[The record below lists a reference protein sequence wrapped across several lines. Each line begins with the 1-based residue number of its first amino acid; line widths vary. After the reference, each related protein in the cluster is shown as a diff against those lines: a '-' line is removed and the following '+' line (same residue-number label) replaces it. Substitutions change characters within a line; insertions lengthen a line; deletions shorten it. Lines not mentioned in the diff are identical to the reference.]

1 MEKKTKE
8 AGNNLM
14 DIKEEKSE
22 QKEKNNLSQT
32 TKKNLR
38 KTKKV
43 NYFSQYFSEDQDNS
57 EEYETPEEIKQKI
70 ELSKKRKRQKSEK
83 KVDANNNTI
92 KKRRIKKEKKDEEKN
107 NENTNI
113 NEEKKNTKNDMEV
126 EEEKNKEK
134 EGETV
139 DKKNKNNNFGSII
152 NISDTLSKYNNNQN
166 IPNSELI
173 LIILELCLN
182 SSKLGI
188 EKDNSSRAFWEEIGK
203 KPEFKQITNKFKP
216 ETLRKYWRTIR
227 ETKKFK
233 KIISETKRYKNEL
246 NNQNMKL
253 FASIHA
259 ICEYVSN
266 PGRKMDYYLNKHMTK
281 SANKSNR
288 DSANN
293 MNSNQQIEEIVNTFK
308 KYFPKKNEKEILS
321 VLFKNNFD
329 IENTFFVLK
338 DEENFESLGFSEK
351 EDEIIKKNFEDKDDK
366 NEEYQKLIYTK
377 GLEGILRRKEFLF
390 NIKIDRSQFKQKDE
404 DGMMVEIENKKSD
417 KKNENEIVE
426 NKDENKK
433 GEEKENKEKEE
444 KEKKEDNQM
453 KEIEKENK

>member
-14 DIKEEKSE
+14 ELKEEKAE
-22 QKEKNNLSQT
+22 QNEKNNISQT
-32 TKKNLR
+32 PKKNLR
-38 KTKKV
+38 NTKKV
-43 NYFSQYFSEDQDNS
+43 NYSQFFSEDQDNS
-57 EEYETPEEIKQKI
+57 DTYETPEEIKQKI
-70 ELSKKRKRQKSEK
+70 ELSKKRKRSKPVK
-83 KVDANNNTI
+83 KTSPDNDTT
-92 KKRRIKKEKKDEEKN
+92 KKKKTKKEKNDVEKNKENKN
-107 NENTNI
+107 NE
-113 NEEKKNTKNDMEV
+113 EQKKNKSDMQV

-134 EGETV
+134 EGEAV
-139 DKKNKNNNFGSII
+139 DKKNKNNNLGSII
-152 NISDTLSKYNNNQN
+152 NISDTLSKYNDNDN

-203 KPEFKQITNKFKP
+203 KTELTKITNKFKP

-259 ICEYVSN
+259 VCEYVSN

-281 SANKSNR
+281 SANKSKKDN
-288 DSANN
+288 ANN
-293 MNSNQQIEEIVNTFK
+293 KTPNEQIEEIVNTFM
-308 KYFPKKNEKEILS
+308 KYFPKKDEKEILS
-321 VLFKNNFD
+321 ILFKNNFD

-338 DEENFESLGFSEK
+338 DEENFENLGFNEK
-351 EDEIIKKNFEDKDDK
+351 DDEIIRKNFEDKDDK
-366 NEEYQKLIYTK
+366 NEEYQKLVYTK
-377 GLEGILRRKEFLF
+377 GLEGVLRRKEFLF
-390 NIKIDRSQFKQKDE
+390 NIKIDRSQFKVKDDKEKDE
-404 DGMMVEIENKKSD
+404 DGMMVEIDDKEND
-417 KKNENEIVE
+417 KKEKENDL

-433 GEEKENKEKEE
+433 GEEKKDNVKEE
-444 KEKKEDNQM
+444 KEDKVNNQKKED
-453 KEIEKENK
+453 EK

>member
-70 ELSKKRKRQKSEK
+70 ELNKKRKRQKSEK
-83 KVDANNNTI
+83 KADPNNTV
-92 KKRRIKKEKKDEEKN
+92 KKTRTKKEKKTEEKN
-107 NENTNI
+107 NENN
-113 NEEKKNTKNDMEV
+113 NNNEEEKKDKKDMEN
-126 EEEKNKEK
+126 EDQKNKEK

-139 DKKNKNNNFGSII
+139 DKKNKNNNLESII
-152 NISDTLSKYNNNQN
+152 NISDTLSKYQNNEN

-173 LIILELCLN
+173 LMILELCLN

-203 KPEFKQITNKFKP
+203 KPELKQITNKFKP

-233 KIISETKRYKNEL
+233 KIISETKRYKKEL

-259 ICEYVSN
+259 VCEYVSN

-281 SANKSNR
+281 TANKSNK
-288 DSANN
+288 DNVNN
-293 MNSNQQIEEIVNTFK
+293 MTSNQQIEEILNTFK
-308 KYFPKKNEKEILS
+308 KYFPEKDEKEILL

-338 DEENFESLGFSEK
+338 DEENFENLGFSEK
-351 EDEIIKKNFEDKDDK
+351 EDEIIKKNYEDKDDK

-390 NIKIDRSQFKQKDE
+390 NIKIDRSQYKVKEEE
-404 DGMMVEIENKKSD
+404 DNNK
-417 KKNENEIVE
+417 NGENEKKDNEIDDK
-426 NKDENKK
+426 NKD
-433 GEEKENKEKEE
+433 
-444 KEKKEDNQM
+444 KEKKVDEI
-453 KEIEKENK
+453 KETNKEEQKKEENKN